1 MPARQVFDYAI
12 VRVVPRVDR
21 DEFVNA
27 GVIVFCRPLDFL
39 AARVEVDRAR
49 LLALAP
55 DVDLDEVERQL
66 AFIPRVCAGG
76 PGAGALGRLSLSERF
91 HWLTQPS
98 SGLIQTSPVHP
109 GLGDPEAV
117 LDHLLETVVRLPP
130 RKEPGDE
137 PRDEASGPDH
147 GRTSGGKGNT

>member
-1 MPARQVFDYAI
+1 VPARQLFDYAI

-27 GVIVFCRPLDFL
+27 GVIVFCRPIDFL

-76 PGAGALGRLSLSERF
+76 QAAGALGRLSLSERF
-91 HWLTQPS
+91 HWLTQPGS
-98 SGLIQTSPVHP
+98 ALIQTSPVHP

-130 RKEPGDE
+130 RDTHSDE
-137 PRDEASGPDH
+137 DRDRDGGPDR
-147 GRTSGGKGNT
+147 GRTSRGRGNT